1 MHNLPILHLSGDL
14 DSIPWKS
21 QYFGGKKKKDVQIR
35 HMLFSIFI
43 YASKII
49 PPFRAIVK

>member
-1 MHNLPILHLSGDL
+1 MHNLPILHMAWIQYLGNH
-14 DSIPWKS
+14 SIL
-21 QYFGGKKKKDVQIR
+21 GKKKKDVQIR
-35 HMLFSIFI
+35 HMLFSVFI